1 MPYLPGL
8 KEARILLVDDAPT
21 NIKVLEA
28 TLRTAGYTNVIS
40 TIDSRKATSLC
51 RLQGSD
57 LIILDLQMPHMDG
70 FAVMEELSAQ
80 GLEYLP
86 PILVLTAQNT
96 NDYRLRALDIGA
108 RDYVTKPFD
117 RRELLMRVRNL
128 LEVQLSR
135 EMLRSQNKTLEKRV
149 QERTQELFQ
158 TQLEIIKRLGLA
170 AEYRDNETG
179 LHIVRMSQISALLA
193 KAAGLDD
200 VEAEMVLNASP
211 MHDIGKIGIP
221 DHILL
226 KPGKLNSEEW
236 VTMQTHTTIGAR
248 ILSGHHS
255 SLLEMACEIAL
266 THHEKWDGSGYP
278 KGLKGNDIP
287 LTGRIVALAD
297 VFDALTSERPY
308 KHAWTARDAVTLIK
322 EDSGKHFDPRLV
334 EQFLSLLPE
343 IVAIKEKYAEPVPA
357 DSLFG

>member
-1 MPYLPGL
+1 
-8 KEARILLVDDAPT
+8 
-21 NIKVLEA
+21 
-28 TLRTAGYTNVIS
+28 
-40 TIDSRKATSLC
+40 
-51 RLQGSD
+51 
-57 LIILDLQMPHMDG
+57 
-70 FAVMEELSAQ
+70 
-80 GLEYLP
+80 
-86 PILVLTAQNT
+86 
-96 NDYRLRALDIGA
+96 
-108 RDYVTKPFD
+108 
-117 RRELLMRVRNL
+117 
-128 LEVQLSR
+128 
-135 EMLRSQNKTLEKRV
+135 LRSQNKTLEKRV